1 MPTTI
6 VINEIYPNPESGSE
20 WIELKINEPSEQEIS
35 LRDYT
40 IFDSYHQIYKF
51 DVEQFSDQL
60 LVVEV
65 SGLNNDQDSV
75 ILKDENANILDSF
88 TYTQT
93 QKGLSFARQEENGA
107 FVLSEASRNQPNP
120 QLTPTPTNLLVT
132 PTSSMVSLTQT
143 PTPTAT
149 PSPPLPSISPSPI
162 PSPIPSPTPSPV
174 VILSIEPSSI
184 TKTEENLPTNIAF
197 LPDNSINYHFYD
209 LNKINLK
216 TNAKD
221 LTEQPTRLVLLGKNF
236 KQTAILNAI
245 IGSLLMILS
254 SLFLIYVKV
263 KSKHI

>member
-1 MPTTI
+1 M
-6 VINEIYPNPESGSE
+6 
-20 WIELKINEPSEQEIS
+20 
-35 LRDYT
+35 
-40 IFDSYHQIYKF
+40 
-51 DVEQFSDQL
+51 
-60 LVVEV
+60 
-65 SGLNNDQDSV
+65 SGLNNYQDSV

-93 QKGLSFARQEENGA
+93 QKGLSFARQEENVA

-149 PSPPLPSISPSPI
+149 PSPPLPSISPSPT
-162 PSPIPSPTPSPV
+162 PSPTPSPV

-184 TKTEENLPTNIAF
+184 AKTEENLPTNIAF

-216 TNAKD
+216 TDAKD